1 MTHWTIDA
9 LRVGRL
15 IDLPREAI
23 VFRASGEPPIS
34 VPMIMFVIRSAG
46 RVVVVDTG
54 GPTDVERVVAHHG
67 LPYHCDPDENPVAV
81 LESVGLV
88 PEDIDIVVNTHL
100 HWDHASNNHLFTR
113 AEHWVQRAELDYA
126 VHPAP
131 PNHQTYEVTRE
142 IKPLWLDTLD
152 RMRLAD
158 GQHDLLEGLTLI
170 PLPGHSPGSQ
180 GVAVTTAEGKYLIA
194 GDCVNTYENLLGTTE
209 KPPRMSG
216 GYTDMVAFAESLD
229 RIQRE
234 KWTVIPSHDHAVVD
248 RRRFG

>member
-1 MTHWTIDA
+1 MTNWTIDA

-15 IDLPREAI
+15 VDLPRDAI

-34 VPMIMFVIRSAG
+34 VPMIMFVVQSDDG
-46 RVVVVDTG
+46 VVVVDTG
-54 GPTDVERVVAHHG
+54 GPTDVGRVVTHHG
-67 LPYHCDPDENPVAV
+67 LPYHCDPDEDPVAA
-81 LESVGLV
+81 LASVGIAPV
-88 PEDIDIVVNTHL
+88 DVDVVVNTHL

-113 AEHWVQRAELDYA
+113 AEHWVQRAELEYA

-142 IKPLWLDTLD
+142 IKPLWLETLD
-152 RMRLAD
+152 RMRVVD
-158 GQHDLLEGLTLI
+158 GQREILDGVTLI

-180 GVAVTTAEGKYLIA
+180 GVAVQTAEGLFLIA
-194 GDCVNTYENLLGTTE
+194 GDCVNTYENLHGTAD

-229 RIQRE
+229 RIRRGT
-234 KWTVIPSHDHAVVD
+234 WTVIPSHDHAVVE